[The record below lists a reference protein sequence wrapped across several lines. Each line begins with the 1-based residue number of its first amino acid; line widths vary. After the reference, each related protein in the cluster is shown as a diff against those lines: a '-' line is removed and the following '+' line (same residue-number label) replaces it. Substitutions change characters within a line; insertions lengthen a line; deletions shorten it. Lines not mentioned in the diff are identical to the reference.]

1 MKSIGISFYI
11 LPGFRGDCL
20 CRLGRYVWKVEKEY
34 SPQAQLV
41 EQAELEA
48 EMRFG
53 YE

>member
-1 MKSIGISFYI
+1 MSLGAGCLDFC
-11 LPGFRGDCL
+11 GDCL
-20 CRLGRYVWKVEKEY
+20 CCLGQHVWNVEKEY